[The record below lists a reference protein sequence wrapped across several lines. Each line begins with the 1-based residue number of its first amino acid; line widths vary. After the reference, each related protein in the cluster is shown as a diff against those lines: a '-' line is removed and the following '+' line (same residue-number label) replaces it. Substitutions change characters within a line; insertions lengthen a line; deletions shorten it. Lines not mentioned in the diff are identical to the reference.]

1 MRVQGEG
8 CTEQEDPSW
17 GCCSCCRMRTGKLEG
32 MRDSAVGKRCG
43 VKRVWMKGRRMKA
56 KGFVVFA
63 AFGDWR
69 DGKLGNLGQEAK
81 RLERELPP

>member
-1 MRVQGEG
+1 M
-8 CTEQEDPSW
+8 
-17 GCCSCCRMRTGKLEG
+17 
-32 MRDSAVGKRCG
+32 GKRCG

-69 DGKLGNLGQEAK
+69 DGKLGKLGQEAK